1 MGVQGLKQYIFTMG
15 YIRIDKGR
23 KDTRILWRVSYREN
37 GKVKKKEYL
46 LSSKG
51 KITYK
56 LPMWY
61 IFVGIIDRKEFE
73 SELVKYWLK
82 VAMIEDYV
90 NWEWEGQKLRFTS
103 KSPHYDLRS
112 KTFKELLD
120 FARKNIKVWFKLLG
134 HFEQQLKE
142 LVYEPI
148 DRLWEDIR
156 TVESQE
162 KEPLSYV
169 KIADYLDYFLYCV
182 EVTGAK
188 FDYNPCQFN
197 CFCYLLFCYLYTITE
212 CANTHEMDNFL
223 KNEEWIER
231 DNLSSKNRETLVHN
245 KEVILRHIES
255 INKKYAPEKRQ
266 DSLIL
271 FRDKLLENHSLPIF

>member
-90 NWEWEGQKLRFTS
+90 NWEWQGQKLKFTS

-112 KTFKELLD
+112 KSFKELLQFVRQNVD
-120 FARKNIKVWFKLLG
+120 IWHKSFDQFYSEVKKYINDSIDSLWYSFREFQDYEKQPLITNTSKDYVDYFTILVKNAIIDLRVNSNHFNLELVFIYLVFLAIGEGCSSKETDNEIKNENWIIKDNNLSIKRSALIKSHEQILKNI
-134 HFEQQLKE
+134 
-142 LVYEPI
+142 
-148 DRLWEDIR
+148 
-156 TVESQE
+156 
-162 KEPLSYV
+162 
-169 KIADYLDYFLYCV
+169 
-182 EVTGAK
+182 
-188 FDYNPCQFN
+188 
-197 CFCYLLFCYLYTITE
+197 
-212 CANTHEMDNFL
+212 
-223 KNEEWIER
+223 
-231 DNLSSKNRETLVHN
+231 
-245 KEVILRHIES
+245 EVI
-255 INKKYAPEKRQ
+255 NNNYCPEKKENA
-266 DSLIL
+266 LEL
-271 FRDKLLENHSLPIF
+271 FKTKILENKTLPLI